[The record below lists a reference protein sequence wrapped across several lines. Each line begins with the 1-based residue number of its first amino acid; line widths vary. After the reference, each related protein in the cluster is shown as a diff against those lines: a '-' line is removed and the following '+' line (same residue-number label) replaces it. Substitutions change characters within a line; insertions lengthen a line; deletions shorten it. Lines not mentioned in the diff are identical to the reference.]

1 LLSQRT
7 LYIVFPNAYWQKGVF
22 SSGEN
27 LVDAAFALCHMLG
40 FEQQLL
46 GEHEAGRRG
55 ELEVL
60 TLNWELLRK
69 AIISKSLS
77 S

>member
-1 LLSQRT
+1 M
-7 LYIVFPNAYWQKGVF
+7 
-22 SSGEN
+22 
-27 LVDAAFALCHMLG
+27 VDAAFALCHMLG

-69 AIISKSLS
+69 AIISKLLS

>member
-1 LLSQRT
+1 M
-7 LYIVFPNAYWQKGVF
+7 
-22 SSGEN
+22 
-27 LVDAAFALCHMLG
+27 VDAAFALCHMLG
-40 FEQQLL
+40 FEQL